1 MHLASITLDLL
12 LMLDYSTLTCS
23 NYINESLLFLRKGLP
38 LLSLVFII
46 FLYSQPDEI
55 VVSHVDKWK

>member
-12 LMLDYSTLTCS
+12 LMLDYSTLTFS